1 MFTISRNSLYRDS
14 LYGGLSVYSIR
25 TLLLFT
31 ATSQKEEAQIVHRI
45 HKQHGNTRCICMKI
59 EYGLN
64 QSHVL
69 FLSK

>member
-1 MFTISRNSLYRDS
+1 MNKKGLTDLFAISR
-14 LYGGLSVYSIR
+14 
-25 TLLLFT
+25 FEC
-31 ATSQKEEAQIVHRI
+31 TSQKEEAQIVHRI